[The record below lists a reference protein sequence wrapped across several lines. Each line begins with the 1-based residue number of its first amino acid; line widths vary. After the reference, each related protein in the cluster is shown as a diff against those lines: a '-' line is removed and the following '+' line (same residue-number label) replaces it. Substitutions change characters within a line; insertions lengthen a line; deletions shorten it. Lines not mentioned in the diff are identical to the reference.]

1 VIVSF
6 VRGSA
11 AAGLTARATCRDVA
25 PASPNLTAEIS
36 TPAAGPA
43 ASGAVPV
50 SQAAMARDVVVMHTR
65 SRMGRDM
72 VSPGGLPLVA
82 EVGTR
87 P

>member
-1 VIVSF
+1 
-6 VRGSA
+6 
-11 AAGLTARATCRDVA
+11 
-25 PASPNLTAEIS
+25 
-36 TPAAGPA
+36 
-43 ASGAVPV
+43 VPV
-50 SQAAMARDVVVMHTR
+50 SQAAMASDVVVMHTR